1 MDPDLGIFEGFI
13 SVMCEKSRQSAK
25 KRRLVFVAIQFFTAR
40 KHEMQLA
47 VTSSNLESIMNSTYK
62 EALQQQL
69 ASPAN

>member
-1 MDPDLGIFEGFI
+1 VNAQHQAVLP
-13 SVMCEKSRQSAK
+13 
-25 KRRLVFVAIQFFTAR
+25 VFIQFFTAR